1 MATSRELSAIPT
13 IAADVLGGLSQ
24 PRKSLP
30 PKLFYDARGS
40 ALFEQICELPEYY
53 LTRTERA
60 ILESNIDV
68 IAAAAGNVHTVVE
81 LGAGSASKT
90 ALLLQALARRDG
102 LVTYV
107 PIDVSGS
114 ALRAAARQ
122 LRAQLPRLRLAPV
135 VADYTC
141 GVPIPPQRA
150 QPRRVPGTPPREDT
164 APRLILYIGS
174 SIGNFD
180 PMEAA
185 ALLARVRRTMQA
197 ADRLLLGV
205 DLAKSPQVLLPAYN
219 DAQGVTAAFN
229 KNILHRINRELEGD
243 FDLDRFHHVAVWNQ
257 QESRVEMHLKSTV
270 AQQVWLSSL
279 PRSFCFEA
287 GETIHTENSYKYTP
301 AMLRWLF
308 GAASMTSLQSWTD
321 DRHWFELHMLA
332 PLST

>member
-1 MATSRELSAIPT
+1 MATSREIPAIST
-13 IAADVLGGLSQ
+13 MAADVLGGLSQ
-24 PRKSLP
+24 PGKCLP

-40 ALFEQICELPEYY
+40 ALFELICQLPEYY

-60 ILESNIDV
+60 ILESNIDA
-68 IAAAAGNVHTVVE
+68 IALAAGKVHTVVE

-90 ALLLQALARRDG
+90 ALLLQALARRADPI
-102 LVTYV
+102 TYV
-107 PIDVSGS
+107 PIDVSAS

-122 LRAQLPRLRLAPV
+122 LRARIPLLRLAPV

-141 GVPIPPQRA
+141 AMPLPPQHA
-150 QPRRVPGTPPREDT
+150 QPRRVPGTPLRNDP

-185 ALLARVRRTMQA
+185 ALLARVRRTMQPS
-197 ADRLLLGV
+197 DRLLLGV
-205 DLAKSPQVLLPAYN
+205 DLAKAPQVLLPAYN

-229 KNILHRINRELEGD
+229 KNILERMNRELEAD
-243 FDLDRFHHVAVWNQ
+243 FDLDRFRHLALWNQ
-257 QESRVEMHLKSTV
+257 TESRVEMHLVSAV
-270 AQQVWLSSL
+270 RQQVWFGGLS
-279 PRSFCFEA
+279 RGFGFEA

-321 DRHWFELHMLA
+321 DRHWFELHLLA
-332 PLST
+332 PAL

>member
-13 IAADVLGGLSQ
+13 ILADVLGGLSQ

-30 PKLFYDARGS
+30 PKLFYDERGS
-40 ALFEQICELPEYY
+40 ELFEQICELPEYY
-53 LTRTERA
+53 VTRTERA
-60 ILESNIDV
+60 ILKSNVDA
-68 IAAAAGNVHTVVE
+68 IAAAAGKVHTVVE

-90 ALLLQALARRDG
+90 ALLLEALARRDG
-102 LVTYV
+102 VITYV
-107 PIDVSGS
+107 PIDVSSS
-114 ALRAAARQ
+114 ALRVAARQ
-122 LRAQLPRLRLAPV
+122 LRARIPRLRLAPV

-141 GVPIPPQRA
+141 QMPMRKDP
-150 QPRRVPGTPPREDT
+150 

-174 SIGNFD
+174 SIGNFN

-185 ALLARVRRTMQA
+185 AILARVRRTMQA

-205 DLAKSPQVLLPAYN
+205 DLTKEPRVLLPAYD

-229 KNILHRINRELEGD
+229 KNVLHRINRELEGD
-243 FDLDRFHHVAVWNQ
+243 FDLDRFRHAAVWNQ
-257 QESRVEMHLKSTV
+257 QESRVEMHLESAV
-270 AQQVWLSSL
+270 AQQVWLRGLS
-279 PRSFCFEA
+279 RGFGFEA
-287 GETIHTENSYKYTP
+287 GETIHTENSYKYTA

-332 PLST
+332 PAS

>member
-13 IAADVLGGLSQ
+13 IAADVLDGLGQ
-24 PRKSLP
+24 ARKSLP

-40 ALFEQICELPEYY
+40 ELFEQICDLPEYY

-60 ILESNIDV
+60 ILENNIDR
-68 IAAAAGNVHTVVE
+68 IAAAAGDVHTVVE

-102 LVTYV
+102 LITYV

-114 ALRAAARQ
+114 ALQAAARQ
-122 LRAQLPRLRLAPV
+122 LRARLPRLRVTPV

-141 GVPIPPQRA
+141 EMPLPQHA
-150 QPRRVPGTPPREDT
+150 QPQLLQEDS

-197 ADRLLLGV
+197 DDRLLLGI
-205 DLAKSPQVLLPAYN
+205 DLAKAPQVLLPAYD

-229 KNILHRINRELEGD
+229 KNILHRINRELKGD
-243 FDLDRFHHVAVWNQ
+243 FDLERFRHLAVWNQ
-257 QESRVEMHLKSTV
+257 RESRVEMHLESVV
-270 AQQVWLSSL
+270 AQQVWLGGL
-279 PRSFCFEA
+279 PRGFCFEA

-308 GAASMTSLQSWTD
+308 DAASMTSLESWTD

-332 PLST
+332 AAS